1 MEINFLTNIVIPLL
15 AVAIA
20 LALFFI
26 ILKKYRGMVPEAGNN
41 RLKVTSQRRV
51 GLKAQ
56 LILVEADSYV
66 SLIAFSADNIVPIW
80 THKNLSKEESLKIQE

>member
-1 MEINFLTNIVIPLL
+1 MEVNSLTNIVIPLL

-20 LALFFI
+20 LAVFFI
-26 ILKKYRGMVPEAGNN
+26 VFKKYRGMLPDAGNN

-80 THKNLSKEESLKIQE
+80 THKNSSEEESL

>member
-1 MEINFLTNIVIPLL
+1 MEVNSLTNIVIPLL

-20 LALFFI
+20 LAVFFI
-26 ILKKYRGMVPEAGNN
+26 VLKKYRGMLPDAGNN

-80 THKNLSKEESLKIQE
+80 THKNSSEEESL